1 MANSASLTGYARS
14 MSGAISNDAHHT
26 KEHTLTGLVLKFPWI
41 GIFFSLLVLAFF
53 LVPDQSWLLVYIDQ
67 AVLDNLNEVSIRI
80 LIFILLIAA
89 YALDYIR
96 FRQSGRVYNDR
107 IKKQKDQIDE
117 LFRSRNALQNKA
129 HTYSGHADKLKIFIS
144 EKLLENI
151 EYDEKFLHF
160 KNIASEV
167 RHNGV
172 ISYDK
177 VVSVLNDALG
187 QELDADSQA
196 QYQDALDSMMYLW
209 DLLDLSTTDN
219 IAMYIANKLYE
230 CEEIYYRQVL
240 DNNESSP
247 PYRPIFPVRN
257 AVMKAISGHIEPAA
271 AAIKESYQ
279 SVELFQYDDKQCWIK
294 LEESGNFLGNE
305 NYIVLVME
313 NLINNAL
320 FYASK
325 RKYSNKYSRVSISLL
340 REDKDAVIRVFNPG
354 PEIPADAKD
363 KIYQLG
369 YSTKRSK
376 GHHGKGLGLYFVK
389 EIIKGY
395 EGEISYQ
402 NTRSDSNTYIVR
414 IECESKPV
422 VNEIIETAINDQE
435 KIKVQRDDGA
445 LVDETVCLVEDRIK
459 SIEVSD
465 QIGKNTHVFDNL
477 EQGGKSQLLDP
488 THADRPAWVM
498 EVDVKLTSTEISFK
512 PLDTTGV
519 EFTLRIP
526 TAESRLDSEYQI
538 SEQVSGLDTENDA

>member
-1 MANSASLTGYARS
+1 
-14 MSGAISNDAHHT
+14 
-26 KEHTLTGLVLKFPWI
+26 LTGLVLKFPWI
-41 GIFFSLLVLAFF
+41 GIFFSLVVLAFF
-53 LVPDQSWLLVYIDQ
+53 LVPDQSWLLTYIDQ
-67 AVLDNLNEVSIRI
+67 SVIDSLNDVNIRV
-80 LIFILLIAA
+80 LIFVLLVAA
-89 YALDYIR
+89 YALDYMR
-96 FRQSGRVYNDR
+96 FRQSGRDYSDR
-107 IKKQKDQIDE
+107 IKKQNDQIDE

-129 HTYSGHADKLKIFIS
+129 HTYSGHADKLKLFIS

-177 VVSVLNDALG
+177 VVSVLNDALS
-187 QELDADSQA
+187 QELDADLQQ

-230 CEEIYYRQVL
+230 CEELFYRQVL
-240 DNNESSP
+240 DNNESNP

-257 AVMKAISGHIEPAA
+257 AVMKAISGHIESAET
-271 AAIKESYQ
+271 AIQESMQ
-279 SVELFQYDDKQCWIK
+279 TVEMFQYEDKQCWIN

-320 FYASK
+320 FYSSK
-325 RKYSNKYSRVSISLL
+325 RKYSNKYSRVSITLL
-340 REDKDAVIRVFNPG
+340 RESGDAVIKVFNPG
-354 PEIPADAKD
+354 PEIPGDAKD

-395 EGEISYQ
+395 EGEISYL
-402 NTRSDSNTYIVR
+402 NINSVSNTYIIRV
-414 IECESKPV
+414 ECESKPV
-422 VNEIIETAINDQE
+422 VNEIIETVINDQA
-435 KIKVQRDDGA
+435 KIKVQKDNGA
-445 LVDETVCLVEDRIK
+445 LVDDSICLVEDRIK

-477 EQGGKSQLLDP
+477 DQGGKSVLIDP

-526 TAESRLDSEYQI
+526 TAESRLDSEYHNADQ
-538 SEQVSGLDTENDA
+538 SGEPVQEQDALDQG

>member
-1 MANSASLTGYARS
+1 LLE
-14 MSGAISNDAHHT
+14 SNYLACIFKHAHPG

-41 GIFFSLLVLAFF
+41 GIFFSLLALGFF
-53 LVPDQSWLLVYIDQ
+53 LVPGQSWLLEYVDQSVIDK
-67 AVLDNLNEVSIRI
+67 LNDVSTRI
-80 LIFILLIAA
+80 LIFVLLIAA
-89 YALDYIR
+89 YAFDYIR
-96 FRQSGRVYNDR
+96 FRKSGRDYNDR
-107 IKKQKDQIDE
+107 IKKQNDQIDE

-129 HTYSGHADKLKIFIS
+129 HTYSGHADKLKLFIS

-177 VVSVLNDALG
+177 VVSVLNDALS
-187 QELDADSQA
+187 QELDTDLQQ
-196 QYQDALDSMMYLW
+196 QYQEALDSMMYLW

-240 DNNESSP
+240 DNNEISP

-257 AVMKAISGHIEPAA
+257 AVMKAISGHIEPAEM
-271 AAIKESYQ
+271 AIQESLQ
-279 SVELFQYDDKQCWIK
+279 SLELFQYEDKSCWIR

-325 RKYSNKYSRVSISLL
+325 RKYTNKYSRVSISLQ
-340 REDKDAVIRVFNPG
+340 REGKDAVISVFNPG
-354 PEIPADAKD
+354 PEIPEEAKD

-395 EGEISYQ
+395 EGDISYQ
-402 NTRSDSNTYIVR
+402 NIHSVSNTYIIRV
-414 IECESKPV
+414 ECESKPV
-422 VNEIIETAINDQE
+422 VNEIIETTVNDQA
-435 KIKVQRDDGA
+435 KIKVQQDDGE
-445 LVDETVCLVEDRIK
+445 LVDDSVCLIEDRIK

-477 EQGGKSQLLDP
+477 DQGGKSVLVDP
-488 THADRPAWVM
+488 THTDRPAWVM
-498 EVDVKLTSTEISFK
+498 EVNVKLTSTEISFK

-526 TAESRLDSEYQI
+526 TAESRLDSDYHMSDQA
-538 SEQVSGLDTENDA
+538 SETAE

>member
-1 MANSASLTGYARS
+1 M
-14 MSGAISNDAHHT
+14 
-26 KEHTLTGLVLKFPWI
+26 TGLVLKFPWI

-53 LVPDQSWLLVYIDQ
+53 LVPDQSWLTAYVDQTVIDK
-67 AVLDNLNEVSIRI
+67 LNDVTIRWM
-80 LIFILLIAA
+80 IFILLVAA
-89 YALDYIR
+89 YAFDYIR
-96 FRQSGRVYNDR
+96 FRKSGRDYNDR
-107 IKKQKDQIDE
+107 IKKQNDQIDE
-117 LFRSRNALQNKA
+117 LFRSRNELQNKA
-129 HTYSGHADKLKIFIS
+129 HTYSGHADKLKLFIS

-177 VVSVLNDALG
+177 VVSVLNDALS
-187 QELDADSQA
+187 QELDADLQQ

-240 DNNESSP
+240 DNNEISP
-247 PYRPIFPVRN
+247 PYRPVFPIRN
-257 AVMKAISGHIEPAA
+257 AVMKAISGHIETAEPAIQA
-271 AAIKESYQ
+271 SLHT
-279 SVELFQYDDKQCWIK
+279 VEVFQYDDKQCWIK

-320 FYASK
+320 FYTSK
-325 RKYSNKYSRVSISLL
+325 RKYSSKYSRVSISLVKEG
-340 REDKDAVIRVFNPG
+340 RDAVISVFNPG
-354 PEIPADAKD
+354 PEIPEEAKD
-363 KIYQLG
+363 KIYTLG

-395 EGEISYQ
+395 EGEINYHNVHSV
-402 NTRSDSNTYIVR
+402 SNTYIIRV
-414 IECESKPV
+414 ECESKPV
-422 VNEIIETAINDQE
+422 VNEIIETALNDLE
-435 KIKVQRDDGA
+435 KIKVRQDDGS
-445 LVDETVCLVEDRIK
+445 LTDESVCLIEDRIK

-465 QIGKNTHVFDNL
+465 QIGKNTQVFDNL
-477 EQGGKSQLLDP
+477 DQGGKSVLLDP
-488 THADRPAWVM
+488 THAARPAWLI
-498 EVDVKLTSTEISFK
+498 EVNMSLTSTEISFK

-526 TAESRLDSEYQI
+526 TAESRLDSEYH
-538 SEQVSGLDTENDA
+538 VSDQQGELAEDTDG